1 MMNENSIQTKRALI
15 VGLTIIITVLH
26 YNKIPGNL
34 GMHLFHRELFLI
46 PILMAAFWFGLKI
59 GLASSICISLVYAPH
74 VFLYKDP
81 SSEWLTLLLQIVM
94 FNLVGLI
101 LGWMVDRERKKQK
114 ENDFINEVFGKYVD
128 QNVRDEIL
136 SRRIPLDGE
145 KKQVT
150 ILFSDLRDFT
160 KLAESV
166 KSKEVVM
173 ILNTYF
179 KEMSETI
186 KKNHGLVLHYIG
198 DEIMAVFGAPVSLKN
213 HNQHAVNAAL
223 EMRQKLSRVNLK
235 LANQGFKPLKHGIG
249 VHTGQVVA
257 ASIGSPDR
265 LSYTMIGNTVNIAS
279 RIQEMN
285 KRFGTDILIS
295 HLTMTGLDE
304 KISTEKLPPTMAK
317 GIRDPLELF
326 KIKQYRKARKI

>member
-1 MMNENSIQTKRALI
+1 MNENSVQTKKALI
-15 VGLTIIITVLH
+15 VGITIIITVFH

-46 PILMAAFWFGLKI
+46 PILMAAFWFGLKV

-74 VFLYKDP
+74 VFLNKGP
-81 SSEWLTLLLQIVM
+81 NNEIPTLILQIFM

-128 QNVRDEIL
+128 QKVRDEIL
-136 SRRIPLDGE
+136 SGRIPLDGE

-173 ILNTYF
+173 ILNEYF
-179 KEMSETI
+179 KEMSDTI
-186 KKNHGLVLHYIG
+186 KKNRGLVLHYIG

-213 HNQHAVNAAL
+213 HNKHAIDAAL
-223 EMRQKLSRVNLK
+223 EMRIKLSRVNLK
-235 LANQGFKPLKHGIG
+235 LANQGYKPLKHGIG

-257 ASIGSPDR
+257 ANIGSPDR
-265 LSYTMIGNTVNIAS
+265 LSYTMIGDTVNVAS

-295 HLTMTGLDE
+295 HPALSGIE
-304 KISTEKLPPTMAK
+304 KNIETEKLPPTKA
-317 GIRDPLELF
+317 IAISEPLELF
-326 KIKQYRKARKI
+326 KLIRSC